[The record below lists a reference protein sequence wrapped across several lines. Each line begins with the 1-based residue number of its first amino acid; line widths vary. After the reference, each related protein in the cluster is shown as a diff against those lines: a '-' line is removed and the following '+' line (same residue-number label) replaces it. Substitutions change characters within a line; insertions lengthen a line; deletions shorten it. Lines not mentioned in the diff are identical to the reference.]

1 MKRAFLILTLAAL
14 ALPTTAVGKGPSEA
28 VLSGPGGGGGG
39 GITFGDDGQSGVT
52 PLGEL
57 AEQSGFFPAVFQRQP
72 DPMLDAR
79 PTGDLGPKYTMTWKV
94 PGPNNETW
102 TIEQDVYP
110 YASRGPVT
118 HTAPGQ
124 EVFQIPGGT
133 RGGWFQAD
141 SRLKETLVAAGLPET
156 PSIASGDDSTFPA
169 GLASLFAAALLLA
182 AATAL
187 LLRRRARPAAA

>member
-1 MKRAFLILTLAAL
+1 MKCAFLILTLAL
-14 ALPTTAVGKGPSEA
+14 ALPASALAKGPSEA
-28 VLSGPGGGGGG
+28 VLSGPGGDGGG
-39 GITFGDDGQSGVT
+39 GITFGDDGQSGMT
-52 PLGEL
+52 LLGDL
-57 AEQSGFFPAVFQRQP
+57 AEQSGFFAAVFQRQP

-79 PTGDLGPKYTMTWKV
+79 PSGDLGPKYTMTWKV

-102 TIEQDVYP
+102 SIEQDVYP

-118 HTAPGQ
+118 HVAPGQ

-141 SRLKETLVAAGLPET
+141 SRLKETLVAAGLPENAST
-156 PSIASGDDSTFPA
+156 ASGDDGPFSA
-169 GLASLFAAALLLA
+169 ALASLFAAALLLV